1 MWGAAVCSFSDVARA
16 EPSAADK
23 SLATQLFKEGR
34 ALVDQG
40 ETTKGCR
47 KLEESQRLDPG
58 GGTLL
63 NVALCHEKEGRTATA
78 WAEFTEALGLA
89 KRDDRAQRVE
99 LAEAHIT
106 ALEPLLS
113 RLIIEVPPASD
124 LPDLEIRRDGGLLRR
139 AAWGTGMPVDPGE
152 HQIEASSLGKTPW
165 KQTVVVGS
173 KSDVKTVSVPRLENA
188 PSRPAPLAFGHR
200 VESPASEARTGQTP
214 AGWVAL
220 GLGAAGVG
228 VATYFGLQAMSEQS
242 TSDGYCT
249 GSTCTAQAG
258 VTANERATR
267 AANLATVGAGVGL
280 LGLGLGTFLLLTA
293 GPSSNKGASASASI
307 APAIDK
313 GGAGVFVNGNW

>member
-1 MWGAAVCSFSDVARA
+1 MNLRGLHRHSAHFVMWGAAVCSFSYVARA

-40 ETTKGCR
+40 ETAKGCR

-78 WAEFTEALGLA
+78 WAEFTEALGIA

-99 LAEAHIT
+99 LAEAHIA
-106 ALEPLLS
+106 ALEPMLS
-113 RLIIEVPPASD
+113 RLIIEVPSTSD
-124 LPDLEIRRDGGLLRR
+124 LAELEIRRDGGLLRR

-152 HQIEASSLGKTPW
+152 HQIEASSLGKTSW
-165 KQTVVVGS
+165 KQTVIVGA

-188 PSRPAPLAFGHR
+188 PVRPAPLALGHR
-200 VESPASEARTGQTP
+200 VESPVSEARPGHAP

-220 GLGAAGVG
+220 GLGAAGIG
-228 VATYFGLQAMSEQS
+228 VATYFGLQAMSEQT
-242 TSDGYCT
+242 TSDRYCT
-249 GSTCTAQAG
+249 GSTCTNQTG
-258 VTANERATR
+258 LTANERANR
-267 AANLATVGAGVGL
+267 AANWPRSGRGSVCWA
-280 LGLGLGTFLLLTA
+280 
-293 GPSSNKGASASASI
+293 
-307 APAIDK
+307 
-313 GGAGVFVNGNW
+313 